1 MVLTRRHR
9 HRPGPFGLGVTG
21 EGEQYLQALRLIV
34 GPTWL
39 RTYQVDSDREVLQL
53 VRSGEADAL
62 LLDEEAIA
70 VDGLKLLRTIRRFND
85 SMLVVLLTEHT
96 ERRWLEEALRLA
108 AFSVVIKPLRLEEML
123 VQIHRMMVRLDAVL
137 RGPAPRDRRRRND
150 P

>member
-1 MVLTRRHR
+1 MVLTTRQRD
-9 HRPGPFGLGVTG
+9 RPGPFGLAVTG

-39 RTYQVDSDREVLQL
+39 RTYQVDSDREVIQL
-53 VRSGEADAL
+53 VRSGKADAL

-70 VDGLKLLRTIRRFND
+70 VDGLKLLRTIRRFSD

-137 RGPAPRDRRRRND
+137 RGYGPPGRRHRED

>member
-1 MVLTRRHR
+1 MVLTTRQRD
-9 HRPGPFGLGVTG
+9 RPGPFGLAVTG

-39 RTYQVDSDREVLQL
+39 RTYQVDSDREVIQL
-53 VRSGEADAL
+53 VRSGKADAL

-70 VDGLKLLRTIRRFND
+70 VDGLKLLRTIRRFNE

-137 RGPAPRDRRRRND
+137 RGPAPRYRRRRNG

>member
-1 MVLTRRHR
+1 MVLTKRQQD
-9 HRPGPFGLGVTG
+9 RPGPFGLAVTG

-39 RTYQVDSDREVLQL
+39 RTYQVDSDREVIQL
-53 VRSGEADAL
+53 VRSGQADAL

-70 VDGLKLLRTIRRFND
+70 VDGLKLLRTIRRFNE